1 MFLALVESSYG
12 EFDSREARRRSWKEN
27 SRFGVNATLAIR
39 MVGRTS
45 PFAAIDFHSTNSN
58 EEKFFVFRLLLPL
71 LTLSSL

>member
-45 PFAAIDFHSTNSN
+45 PFAAIDFHSK
-58 EEKFFVFRLLLPL
+58 EEKFFVFHLATP
-71 LTLSSL
+71 SSC